1 MEMRPVHRSLK
12 LGEHRK
18 EADKTT
24 NKIYT
29 RSHRRASEQE
39 VNKSAVTDH
48 ALQANHVIDWEAA
61 KYIVGEDNRYR
72 RWIQKAIW
80 IGRKA
85 PTMNRDEGTYS

>member
-48 ALQANHVIDWEAA
+48 ASQANHVIDWEAA

-72 RWIQKAIW
+72 RWIGKPF
-80 IGRKA
+80 GL
-85 PTMNRDEGTYS
+85 EGKLPP